1 MEINYNRIIDTL
13 SNAIDCCTDFETEDD
28 LKMAIEIVKLHE
40 ENINQPMKFEPIF
53 GDGTLVLIDSGT
65 NNYDQIRANFRKLV
79 KNQSKERL
87 KLRLKSINKILELQ
101 KHNHQCIVLE
111 MEVIKDRLKEIECNQ
126 IR

>member
-1 MEINYNRIIDTL
+1 
-13 SNAIDCCTDFETEDD
+13 
-28 LKMAIEIVKLHE
+28 MAIEIVKLHE